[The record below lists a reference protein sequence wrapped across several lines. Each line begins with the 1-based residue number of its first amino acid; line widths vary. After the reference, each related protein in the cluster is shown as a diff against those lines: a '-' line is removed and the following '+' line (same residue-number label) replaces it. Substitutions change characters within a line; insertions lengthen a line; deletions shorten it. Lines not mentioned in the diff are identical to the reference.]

1 MRSSESPGYAESG
14 SHVLLEELVGKV
26 FTDQQKCTD
35 PGYLKVQ
42 RKRGGDHSYEVLHI
56 SIQRKEWGWGRDGD
70 LDRKRRGGNK

>member
-1 MRSSESPGYAESG
+1 MYRIQDSIRWSVQKGMAKGHQETLMRSSESPGYAESG

-42 RKRGGDHSYEVLHI
+42 RKRGGDHS
-56 SIQRKEWGWGRDGD
+56 
-70 LDRKRRGGNK
+70 